1 MTQSTRSRLISILK
15 ITAQVALAVG
25 ILGFLVWLNRND
37 LVKLWQQPKRWGFLA
52 AGFVICVAAMLTTL
66 VRWCLLIWAQGLP
79 FRLADGMRIG
89 FIGYLFNQI
98 IPGAVS
104 GDLVKA
110 VFLAREQQRRT
121 VAIATVVI
129 DRIVG
134 MYGLFL
140 VAGLGVLLF
149 WRELDRQIG
158 VALARVQVAGLA
170 AVVFWRDLQALQVLR
185 HYAVCVL
192 VVAGIAT
199 LGFGLLFTPLLY
211 RPAWTAWLGRLPVA
225 GPLIREIFGAM
236 AVYHGKQRV
245 VLLAVVMSIA
255 VHVGLVS
262 SLFCAALALRPGWPP
277 RVHYVLAPIGL
288 TINAIPL
295 TPGGAGLGEGGMQVL
310 FNSVGEDGP
319 TAFAMMVAFRAMC
332 WLIALVG
339 VRFLVA
345 SFTETRRAIAQA
357 QPPEPAPCAAIPAA
371 PMDR

>member
-1 MTQSTRSRLISILK
+1 MSQTSSRSHLISILK
-15 ITAQVALAVG
+15 FAAQFALAVG
-25 ILGFLVWLNRND
+25 ILGFLVWFNRND
-37 LVKLWQQPKRWGFLA
+37 LVNLWQQPKRWGFLA
-52 AGFVICVAAMLTTL
+52 LGFVFCLAAMLITF

-98 IPGAVS
+98 IPGAVM

-134 MYGLFL
+134 MYGL
-140 VAGLGVLLF
+140 VL
-149 WRELDRQIG
+149 
-158 VALARVQVAGLA
+158 VAGLA
-170 AVVFWRDLQALQVLR
+170 ALVFWRNLQAMPVLR
-185 HYAVCVL
+185 DFGIWVL
-192 VVAGIAT
+192 VVAGIGT

-211 RPAWTAWLGRLPVA
+211 RQAWTAWLGRLPVV
-225 GPLIREIFGAM
+225 GHLIREILGAM
-236 AVYHGKQRV
+236 AVYHGTQRV

-255 VHVGLVS
+255 VHLGLVS
-262 SLFCAALALRPGWPP
+262 SLFCAALALRPGWPA

-295 TPGGAGLGEGGMQVL
+295 TPGGAGLGEGGMQFL
-310 FNSVGEDGP
+310 FKSVGEDGAI
-319 TAFAMMVAFRAMC
+319 AFAMMVAFRAMC

-345 SFTETRRAIAQA
+345 SFTETRRAIAEA
-357 QPPEPAPCAAIPAA
+357 QPGEPAA
-371 PMDR
+371 PLVPAESAD